1 MNRTIH
7 CVCLP
12 HLN

>member
-7 CVCLP
+7 NEVQD
-12 HLN
+12 